1 MATIP
6 IVKRLFNS
14 GEFSP
19 KVYGRTDIDRY
30 EGGVKTML
38 NFVPLP
44 QGGATRRPGTKY
56 VSIANA
62 NNVQLIPFQ
71 FSTTQAYIIEVGQ
84 VGNNNGYMRFYKDG
98 GSILDSNNNTYEI
111 ECPFTNND
119 IGNIQYTQ
127 SFDTLFLVNGN
138 RAPMQLTRTAHDN
151 WTLNNCT
158 FLNNSTPT
166 DWNNN
171 YPRCVTFYQDR
182 LVFGSPPEYPS
193 RLYFS
198 KTSNYLDMTTGT
210 NDADG
215 FVINLLSG
223 TADVIQWL
231 SSHKALVCGADSGV
245 WAVSSAN
252 GATGAITP
260 TNRKADKDS
269 YFGSAATR
277 PAQLGDHVIYPQYLA
292 SKIRDL
298 SYSYES
304 DGYASSEVSVLA
316 DHLIEGKTITEIAY
330 QQSPFELVWMRRSD
344 GRLLALTYL
353 AEHKVVGW
361 SQHTC
366 GNVISVACIPGN
378 LETELWLATSRYYGT
393 IQNNNNES
401 VDVSR
406 TYIERMEP
414 FYFSSANN
422 AVFVDCALS
431 GNGTFFQYSLN
442 NNSLVVSGLDHLDG
456 LSVSCLI
463 DGVPSN
469 ATVSNNSI
477 TVAGNNYSDIV
488 VGLSYTSDLETLPV
502 EAEVKTG
509 PTMFKT
515 KRITEISV
523 RCRNTAGGTYGPSN
537 NLQTKLYNN
546 NSGLY
551 NGDTINLSLR
561 GGHNSH
567 KTVLIRQTEPLPM
580 SIDAIGMEVEVE

>member
-44 QGGATRRPGTKY
+44 QGGITRRPGTTY
-56 VSIANA
+56 IATANA
-62 NNVQLIPFQ
+62 NTVQLIPFQ

-84 VGNNNGYMRFYKDG
+84 QGNNTGYMRFYKDG
-98 GSILDSNNNTYEI
+98 GVITDGNNNAYTISSPYDS
-111 ECPFTNND
+111 ND
-119 IGNIQYTQ
+119 IGNLQYTQ
-127 SFDTLFLVNGN
+127 SFDTLFIAHENQT
-138 RAPMQLTRTAHDN
+138 PMTLTRTAHNN
-151 WTLNNCT
+151 WVLAELSFN
-158 FLNNSTPT
+158 NNSMPADWTPAPGQ
-166 DWNNN
+166 DLK
-171 YPRCVTFYQDR
+171 PRTVTFYQDR
-182 LVFGSPPEYPS
+182 LVFASNPPYPS
-193 RLYFS
+193 RLWFS
-198 KTSNYLDMTTGT
+198 KTSEYNDFTTGT

-231 SSHKALVCGADSGV
+231 SSHKALVAGADSGV
-245 WAVSSAN
+245 WAISSAN
-252 GATGAITP
+252 GANAAITP

-277 PAQLGDHVIYPQYLA
+277 PAQLGDHIIYTQYLA
-292 SKIRDL
+292 SKVRDL
-298 SYSYES
+298 SYSYEA
-304 DGYASSEVSVLA
+304 DGFTSSEASVLA
-316 DHLIEGKTITEIAY
+316 DHLIEGKSITEIAY

-353 AEHKVVGW
+353 AEHKVIGW

-366 GNVISVACIPGN
+366 GNVVSIACIPGN
-378 LETELWLATSRYYGT
+378 LETELWMATRRTVG
-393 IQNNNNES
+393 NNN
-401 VDVSR
+401 V

-414 FYFSSANN
+414 FYFGSANN
-422 AVFVDCALS
+422 AVFVDCS
-431 GNGTFFQYSLN
+431 IHGSSVSN
-442 NNSLVVSGLDHLDG
+442 NVSGLAHLNG
-456 LSVSCLI
+456 ETVSYLA
-463 DGVPSN
+463 DGVPGN

-477 TVAGNNYSDIV
+477 TILPINAGNIA
-488 VGLSYTSDLETLPV
+488 VGLAYQSDLETLPV
-502 EAEVKTG
+502 EVEIKSG
-509 PTMFKT
+509 PSMFKT
-515 KRITEISV
+515 KRITEIAV
-523 RCRNTAGGTYGPSN
+523 RCRNTAGGTYGPDGN
-537 NLQTKLYNN
+537 NQTKLFNN
-546 NSGLY
+546 NAGLFSG
-551 NGDTINLSLR
+551 DRTNLSLR